1 MQEKRLPREYI
12 RRIWRAI
19 YEFGLLQPNDRIL
32 IGLSGGKDSLF
43 LLYAMAVLREHP
55 PFPFELGAVT
65 IDMGFP
71 ENGVDDFGASGGADT
86 GADAGADADRQ
97 ALIQIC
103 RDLDVPHIWV
113 PTKIAEAAL
122 GISADN
128 RITGK
133 DPCARCSHFRRAVLA
148 ETAAKHGYQKLALGH
163 HHDDAV
169 ETFLLSILYS
179 GQIRTFTPK
188 AHMDRSGIT
197 VIRPLSYLREHE
209 IKKGVALTGFT
220 PLASRCPLDCT
231 SQRAVVKNLLHDLVH
246 DNRFVYTNIAAAM
259 RAGRPCELWPAA
271 LGAQEKRELNF
282 GAWRYQ
288 PKQPDQDQIE
298 SAPVPDTAPVSTPD
312 RKGGIKDHD

>member
-19 YEFGLLQPNDRIL
+19 YEFGLLEPNDRIL

-43 LLYAMAVLREHP
+43 LLYVMAVLREHP

-65 IDMGFP
+65 VDMGFP
-71 ENGVDDFGASGGADT
+71 ENVNTATSE
-86 GADAGADADRQ
+86 RE
-97 ALIQIC
+97 ALAQYC
-103 RDLDVPHIWV
+103 RDLDVPYIWV
-113 PTKIAEAAL
+113 PTRIAEAAL
-122 GISADN
+122 GISSDN
-128 RITGK
+128 RVTGK

-197 VIRPLSYLREHE
+197 VIRPLCYLREHE
-209 IKKGVALTGFT
+209 VKKGIALTGLT

-231 SQRAVVKNLLHDLVH
+231 SQRAVVKNLLRDLAH
-246 DNRFVYTNIAAAM
+246 DNRFVYTNVAAAM
-259 RAGRPCELWPAA
+259 RAGRPCELWPPV
-271 LGAQEKRELNF
+271 LRPQERRELNF
-282 GAWRYQ
+282 GAWQHQ
-288 PKQPDQDQIE
+288 PKR
-298 SAPVPDTAPVSTPD
+298 
-312 RKGGIKDHD
+312 RKEEHVDDD

>member
-71 ENGVDDFGASGGADT
+71 EAGVAAKASDSGATSEGSNSSAAPGDNDT
-86 GADAGADADRQ
+86 GAAANVTASSADSDRQ
-97 ALIQIC
+97 ILAQYC

-113 PTKIAEAAL
+113 STKIADAAL
-122 GISADN
+122 GITADN
-128 RITGK
+128 KITGK

-148 ETAAKHGYQKLALGH
+148 ETAVKHGYQKLALGH

-209 IKKGVALTGFT
+209 IKKGITLTGFT

-231 SQRAVVKNLLHDLVH
+231 SQRAVVKNLLRELTR

-271 LGAQEKRELNF
+271 LSTQEKRELNF
-282 GAWRYQ
+282 GAWQYKPRQ
-288 PKQPDQDQIE
+288 NAGEEIE
-298 SAPVPDTAPVSTPD
+298 ND
-312 RKGGIKDHD
+312 

>member
-71 ENGVDDFGASGGADT
+71 ET
-86 GADAGADADRQ
+86 GTAADRE
-97 ALIQIC
+97 ALAQFC
-103 RDLDVPHIWV
+103 RELNVPYFWV
-113 PTKIAEAAL
+113 PTKIADAAL
-122 GISADN
+122 GISSDN
-128 RITGK
+128 KITGK

-169 ETFLLSILYS
+169 ETFLMSILYS

-197 VIRPLSYLREHE
+197 VIRPLIYLREHE
-209 IKKGVALTGFT
+209 VKKGAALTGFT

-231 SQRAVVKNLLHDLVH
+231 SQRAAIKNLLRELVH
-246 DNRFVYTNIAAAM
+246 DNHFVYTNVAAAM
-259 RAGRPCELWPAA
+259 RAGRPCELWPPA
-271 LGAQEKRELNF
+271 LSAQEKQELNF
-282 GAWRYQ
+282 GAWQYQ
-288 PKQPDQDQIE
+288 PKQRQIVE
-298 SAPVPDTAPVSTPD
+298 EEH
-312 RKGGIKDHD
+312 REHD